1 MWSFTCENERRT
13 RERNGER
20 GKENLRERE
29 RERERQR
36 KREKTY
42 CAGMREARTAS
53 SLFKKE
59 MALTV
64 PSETR
69 DWL

>member
-1 MWSFTCENERRT
+1 MRGGRM
-13 RERNGER
+13 RER
-20 GKENLRERE
+20 KRERE

-42 CAGMREARTAS
+42 CASMREARTAS

>member
-1 MWSFTCENERRT
+1 MRGGRM
-13 RERNGER
+13 RER
-20 GKENLRERE
+20 KRE

-42 CAGMREARTAS
+42 CASMREARTAS

-64 PSETR
+64 PSERR

>member
-1 MWSFTCENERRT
+1 MRGGRIERKK
-13 RERNGER
+13 EGER
-20 GKENLRERE
+20 K